1 MSWKYFELLA
11 LGAGVTAIISALAI
25 VFGLAIA
32 VPVAAAS
39 LARNRLLHR
48 LGRSYISFFRGVPL
62 LVQLMLLYYLLP
74 GISINLPSTV
84 TAIVGLALCTAAY
97 QAENLRGGFLN
108 VAPGLIEAARMV
120 GLGDR
125 QILLRIRLPIA
136 FRLVL
141 PAIVNEAILILKSSS
156 LVSVVGVSEL
166 TRMAQNLSTST
177 FKPLDM
183 YSMAGL
189 LYLLLNWCIAGGG
202 LGLERVLHWGRR

>member
-1 MSWKYFELLA
+1 MTWKYFELLA
-11 LGAGVTAIISALAI
+11 LSAGVTAVISALAI
-25 VFGLAIA
+25 AFGLAIS

-39 LARNRLLHR
+39 LARHRLLRR

-74 GISINLPSTV
+74 GIGINLPNTV
-84 TAIVGLALCTAAY
+84 TAVVGLALCTAAY

-108 VAPGLIEAARMV
+108 VAPGLVEAARMV
-120 GLGDR
+120 GLADR

-141 PAIVNEAILILKSSS
+141 PAVVIEAILILKSSS

-183 YSMAGL
+183 YAMAGL
-189 LYLLLNWCIAGGG
+189 LYLVLNWIIATGG
-202 LGLERVLHWGRR
+202 LGLERMLHWGRR

>member
-1 MSWKYFELLA
+1 MTWKYIELLV
-11 LGAGVTAIISALAI
+11 LSAGVTAVMSAIAI
-25 VFGLAIA
+25 LLGLAIA

-39 LARNRLLHR
+39 LARGRLLRH
-48 LGRSYISFFRGVPL
+48 LGRSYISFVRGVPL

-74 GISINLPSTV
+74 GVGVDLPNMV
-84 TAIVGLALCTAAY
+84 TAVTGLALCTAAY

-108 VAPGLIEAARMV
+108 VAPGLVEAARMV

-183 YSMAGL
+183 YAMAGL
-189 LYLLLNWCIAGGG
+189 LYLILNWIIAAGGT
-202 LGLERVLHWGRR
+202 GLERALHWGRR